1 MMQKPTPLT
10 KSAIDWSEAKEWI
23 DQQLGYDIRD
33 ALDVKSYYGNWCDRN
48 GLEPDGNDQ
57 QQYAQYKSAEDG
69 ERNRPE
75 YRDYWHFL
83 IDRRDIHDGG
93 CVGVGSDLLEDCKP
107 WQAEITQAFIDHFG
121 DECEFW
127 TDW

>member
-1 MMQKPTPLT
+1 MKKPTFLT
-10 KSAIDWSEAKEWI
+10 KSAIDWNEAKEWI

-33 ALDVKSYYGNWCDRN
+33 TLDVGSHYENWCGRN
-48 GLEPDGNDQ
+48 GFKSSSDDQ
-57 QQYAQYKSAEDG
+57 QQYSQYKSAEDG
-69 ERNRPE
+69 ERDCPE

-83 IDRRDIHDGG
+83 IECRSIHDGG
-93 CVGVGSDLLEDCKP
+93 TVVMGSDLLEDCES

-121 DECEFW
+121 DDCEFW